1 MRRWSTPLGLLALL
15 LLWPTPGSGAPPAS
29 SRKINLWE
37 GRWVI
42 DDLGFDGT
50 GGVLGAVVFVEGKR
64 FSLVPFSARGAEKRS
79 LVAGKKKLV
88 PKGRIA
94 DPTSSL
100 PAAGTY
106 EIPAAAENDVLI
118 RVVGDHGLFDGALD
132 LDTFS
137 TFTGD
142 FIPLGGGGFP
152 TSFTARRLPTDA
164 EEDVDDLGDL
174 FPTLPGPIRRKL
186 GSLRKR
192 KKNRARLVLDIDP
205 ERFAVAPGDTLAFDV
220 SIVNRGPRPIPSR
233 ATLLEVRVGAGLQD
247 VRILGDENMATCL
260 RRGEPGFIDLGD
272 DAQCQV
278 GPLGNVPAAKVRLS
292 VLVPESF
299 VEKQLALGAMSAPID
314 SFVAPGV
321 VIPEQETR
329 PRILRVKVKAP
340 SGADC
345 PLSRPDRPFGGG
357 GTVTISIDGG
367 PEIVLPDARAGVSK
381 VGSKTYVGWGTH
393 IDADHSL
400 PDLDMNH
407 ETPRF
412 KGVGTYR
419 VRELPDVIDDSFV
432 QDFVNGTFHTPD
444 PERGFYKLVDGSV
457 TITRYRLKKGRR
469 ALEGTYDVVAE
480 REDVLTGT
488 RGLRRRLTGSFR
500 HCNFGYE
507 RGNKD

>member
-1 MRRWSTPLGLLALL
+1 MRRSRLPLALLALL
-15 LLWPTPGSGAPPAS
+15 LLWPVPGTGAPPAS
-29 SRKINLWE
+29 SKKINLWE

-42 DDLGFDGT
+42 DDLGFDGQ
-50 GGVLGAVVFVEGKR
+50 GGLLGAVVFFEGKR
-64 FSLVPFSARGAEKRS
+64 FFLVPFSGQGTQERS
-79 LVAGKKKLV
+79 LAPAKKKLV
-88 PKGRIA
+88 PKGKIV
-94 DPTSSL
+94 DPTSFL

-106 EIPAAAENDVLI
+106 EVPDAAENEAI
-118 RVVGDHGLFDGALD
+118 TRVVGDHGLFDAALD
-132 LDTFS
+132 LETFS
-137 TFTGD
+137 SFKGD
-142 FIPLGGGGFP
+142 FIPLGGGGNP
-152 TSFTARRLPTDA
+152 TSFTARRLPDDA

-192 KKNRARLVLDIDP
+192 KRSRARLVLDVDP
-205 ERFAVAPGDTLAFDV
+205 ERFTVAPGDTLAFDV
-220 SIVNRGPRPIPSR
+220 FVVNRGPRPIPSR
-233 ATLLEVRVGAGLQD
+233 GTLLEIQVSPGLQD
-247 VRILGDENMATCL
+247 VRILGEENMWGCL

-278 GPLGNVPAAKVRLS
+278 GALGNVPAAKVTVS

-299 VEKQLALGAMSAPID
+299 VENQIGLGAVSRPID
-314 SFVAPGV
+314 SFTAPGV
-321 VIPEQETR
+321 VIPDQESR
-329 PRILRVKVKAP
+329 PRVVRVKVKAP
-340 SGADC
+340 AGGDC
-345 PLSRPDRPFGGG
+345 PPSRPDRPFGGG
-357 GTVTISIDGG
+357 GTVTVSIDGG

-381 VGSKTYVGWGTH
+381 AGAKTYVGWGTH
-393 IDADHSL
+393 IDGDHSL

-444 PERGFYKLVDGSV
+444 PERGFYKLVDGTV
-457 TITRYRLKKGRR
+457 RITRYRLKKGRR

-480 REDVLTGT
+480 REDVRTGRRGPRIGLTGT
-488 RGLRRRLTGSFR
+488 FR